1 MAFQAMYS
9 STFNSSFFLIAALVG
24 LLHIVGY
31 VSFRLSK
38 KSLKEVVFAGWA
50 GNTAFMG
57 YPVVEGLFG
66 AEGLSRAVVFDQSN
80 TIMVIL
86 LWLQKGMKSVLVRL
100 W

>member
-38 KSLKEVVFAGWA
+38 NRLRRLFSLDGWKHCLH
-50 GNTAFMG
+50 G

-66 AEGLSRAVVFDQSN
+66 AEDFLVPWCLTR
-80 TIMVIL
+80 VIL
-86 LWLQKGMKSVLVRL
+86 
-100 W
+100 

>member
-57 YPVVEGLFG
+57 YPGSG
-66 AEGLSRAVVFDQSN
+66 GSIWSRGTFSCRGV
-80 TIMVIL
+80 
-86 LWLQKGMKSVLVRL
+86 
-100 W
+100 